1 MGEPMASHLAR
12 AGLDLVVHDLR
23 DEPLRRLEKLGA
35 RVAASPLEV
44 GRECSLVEVI
54 VVDDDQVRQV
64 VEGNDGALGGC
75 ASGDLIVVH
84 STVNPRTVKDLAARA
99 QERGVGLIDAPVSG
113 AASGATDGTLSVMVG
128 GESAHVK
135 RCEPVFAHF
144 AASVFHVGETGKGL
158 AAKLANNLVAIVN
171 GRTLTEGLDLARRSG
186 IDEQTMLEILN
197 VSTGR
202 SWSSGALPRHARD
215 RAHTPGRSGRPGA
228 HRPEG
233 HVPRRRRRPRA
244 GRDVTHRGGRGRAD
258 AARLKR
264 GASAAKAEGLSEG
277 GWQSASSGSRPR
289 RPTRPDPPRRPTR
302 AGH

>member
-1 MGEPMASHLAR
+1 MEKVGFIGLGNMGEPMASHLAR
-12 AGLDLVVHDLR
+12 AGLDLVVYDLR

-64 VEGNDGALGGC
+64 VEGNNGALGGC

-84 STVNPRTVKDLAARA
+84 STVNPRTVKELAARA

-113 AASGATDGTLSVMVG
+113 AATGAADGTLSVMVG
-128 GESAHVK
+128 GDSVHVK

-171 GRTLTEGLDLARRSG
+171 GRTLAEGLDLARQSG

-202 SWSSGALPRHARD
+202 SWSSERFLAMREIAR
-215 RAHTPGRSGRPGA
+215 
-228 HRPEG
+228 
-233 HVPRRRRRPRA
+233 
-244 GRDVTHRGGRGRAD
+244 THPGGRGGLGRIVQKDMSLAVAVGRELG
-258 AARLKR
+258 AALPI
-264 GASAAKAEGLSEG
+264 AEGVAG
-277 GWQSASSGSRPR
+277 RMR
-289 RPTRPDPPRRPTR
+289 RD
-302 AGH
+302 

>member
-1 MGEPMASHLAR
+1 MEKVGFIGLGNMGEPMASHLAR
-12 AGLDLVVHDLR
+12 AGLDLVVYDLR

-64 VEGNDGALGGC
+64 VEGNNGALGGC

-84 STVNPRTVKDLAARA
+84 STVNPRTVKELAARA

-113 AASGATDGTLSVMVG
+113 AATGAADGTLSVMIG
-128 GESAHVK
+128 GDPAHVK

-158 AAKLANNLVAIVN
+158 AAKLANNLV
-171 GRTLTEGLDLARRSG
+171 RRSG
-186 IDEQTMLEILN
+186 IDEQTMLEILS

-202 SWSSGALPRHARD
+202 SWSSERFLAMREIAR
-215 RAHTPGRSGRPGA
+215 
-228 HRPEG
+228 
-233 HVPRRRRRPRA
+233 
-244 GRDVTHRGGRGRAD
+244 THPGGRGGLGRIVQKDMSLAVAVGLELG
-258 AARLKR
+258 AALPI
-264 GASAAKAEGLSEG
+264 AEGVAE
-277 GWQSASSGSRPR
+277 RMR
-289 RPTRPDPPRRPTR
+289 RD
-302 AGH
+302 